1 MKRFLYR
8 FWRSDSK
15 RKVSWIRTYLH
26 KTDKVLDLGAGPCWV
41 TSLLREEQFNVIPLD
56 IEDLSIIDGIGSN
69 VYDGR
74 NIPYSDNEF
83 DVALILTVLH
93 HVKDPINLLKEVKRV
108 SRRTVIIED
117 IYSNKVQMVIVKFL
131 DSILNFEF
139 KDHPHNNR
147 NDKEWKTLFKDMR
160 FTLKDTQ
167 YHKMMGIFT
176 QSVYLLE

>member
-15 RKVSWIRTYLH
+15 RKVSWIRIYLH
-26 KTDKVLDLGAGPCWV
+26 ITDKVLDLGAGPCWV

-56 IEDLSIIDGIGSN
+56 IEDRSIIGGIGSI

-83 DVALILTVLH
+83 DVALVLTVLH
-93 HVKDPINLLKEVKRV
+93 HVKDPISLMKEVKRV
-108 SRRTVIIED
+108 SKRIIVIED
-117 IYSNKVQMVIVKFL
+117 IYSNNTQRGLVKFL
-131 DSILNFEF
+131 DSMINLEF
-139 KDHPHNNR
+139 KGHPHNNK
-147 NDKEWKTLFKDMR
+147 NDNQWKTLFKDMG